1 MCVDIS
7 SYMQSGLDKDPLVL
21 KLHKAIEDKD
31 QQEIDRLSHLVVAR
45 RKPARLWP
53 ELNGLFAALQIEVS
67 ADGQTMCKP
76 LTYSRYSEGND
87 FTQEQEARI
96 VTTEA
101 NRDVYFNES
110 EVLAVI
116 TPDQATQEMVR
127 TSLERSWSA
136 VPKVMVFPT

>member
-1 MCVDIS
+1 
-7 SYMQSGLDKDPLVL
+7 
-21 KLHKAIEDKD
+21 
-31 QQEIDRLSHLVVAR
+31 
-45 RKPARLWP
+45 
-53 ELNGLFAALQIEVS
+53 
-67 ADGQTMCKP
+67 MCKP
-76 LTYSRYSEGND
+76 LTYSRYSEGYD
-87 FTQEQEARI
+87 FTQEQETRI